1 MRTLRTLHAWT
12 QQVKQKVYWNSKRK
26 SNKNILNDVEPLH
39 ESQNGPLQMS
49 IKFYLFYHFLK
60 IINTQRWENTR
71 VFVGGASAYG

>member
-39 ESQNGPLQMS
+39 ES
-49 IKFYLFYHFLK
+49 
-60 IINTQRWENTR
+60 
-71 VFVGGASAYG
+71 

>member
-1 MRTLRTLHAWT
+1 
-12 QQVKQKVYWNSKRK
+12 
-26 SNKNILNDVEPLH
+26 
-39 ESQNGPLQMS
+39 MS